1 MATKTPTT
9 LVGHKLRFTFADG
22 PMAGKAFDHTFHKDG
37 SVEFGPPDGPTSE
50 SKHASVAKVADG
62 FFLASYLGPKG
73 YTLTVG
79 IDAAGGKLVAISSDG
94 KVWSKQVGSF
104 ELVAD

>member
-1 MATKTPTT
+1 MATKIPTT
-9 LVGHKLRFTFADG
+9 LVGHKLRFSFTDG
-22 PMAGKAFDHTFHKDG
+22 PMAGKAFDHTFHKNG
-37 SVEFGPPDGPTSE
+37 SVEFGPPGGPTTE
-50 SKHASVAKVADG
+50 SKHAIVAKVADG

-94 KVWSKQVGSF
+94 KDWSKQVGYF
-104 ELVAD
+104 ELV